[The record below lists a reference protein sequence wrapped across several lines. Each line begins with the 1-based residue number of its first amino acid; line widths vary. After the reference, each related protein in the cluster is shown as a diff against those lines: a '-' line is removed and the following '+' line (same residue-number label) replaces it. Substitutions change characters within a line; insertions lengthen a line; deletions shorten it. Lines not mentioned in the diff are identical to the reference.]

1 MAVFWRRLHF
11 IEISLYRLSQVST
24 ANTFWEF
31 KLHPKRSSQTQVFEK
46 LYWTKRMMSR
56 LGCPRTFGIS
66 KQGYLVTPMDPVPSE
81 PGYQMVLLLEPVLDL
96 MEGDEVTPGNSC
108 LPKYGESGEV
118 TYPTGHGKLGT
129 STHKWRLVG
138 DMLVLPGG

>member
-1 MAVFWRRLHF
+1 
-11 IEISLYRLSQVST
+11 
-24 ANTFWEF
+24 
-31 KLHPKRSSQTQVFEK
+31 
-46 LYWTKRMMSR
+46 
-56 LGCPRTFGIS
+56 
-66 KQGYLVTPMDPVPSE
+66 MDTGTSD

-108 LPKYGESGEV
+108 LPKYGDPGEV

-129 STHKWRLVG
+129 STHKRRLVG

>member
-1 MAVFWRRLHF
+1 
-11 IEISLYRLSQVST
+11 
-24 ANTFWEF
+24 
-31 KLHPKRSSQTQVFEK
+31 
-46 LYWTKRMMSR
+46 MMSR

-108 LPKYGESGEV
+108 LLP
-118 TYPTGHGKLGT
+118 PNGKLGT